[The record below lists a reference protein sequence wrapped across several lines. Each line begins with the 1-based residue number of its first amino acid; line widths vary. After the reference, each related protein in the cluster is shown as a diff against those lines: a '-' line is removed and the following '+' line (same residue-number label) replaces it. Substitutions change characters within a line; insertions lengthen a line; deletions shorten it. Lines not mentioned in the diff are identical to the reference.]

1 MVSSTRKSTRL
12 SSKAVAV
19 LPESTAPSPTPA
31 KKETTK
37 KKKTKKES
45 VTKAASTATKS
56 KKKKE
61 TVAVIAKAKKAV
73 AKKVVA
79 PTAVKKAAAAAVV
92 GSEGK
97 KIVIIEACK
106 QWGAFKS
113 RANKILKAVGDKATV
128 QINLEKPG
136 KGNFIVS
143 VEGIDEPIVSLLAM
157 KRPFPTLKALDMDE
171 INEKVISALS

>member
-1 MVSSTRKSTRL
+1 MYHSGAYRFVVVLSIAYTFAFPCAVSALSLIKNKNNGKRIMVSSTRKSTRL

-19 LPESTAPSPTPA
+19 LPESTAPSPA
-31 KKETTK
+31 
-37 KKKTKKES
+37 KKES

-79 PTAVKKAAAAAVV
+79 PTAVKKAAAAVV

-106 QWGAFKS
+106 Q
-113 RANKILKAVGDKATV
+113 
-128 QINLEKPG
+128 
-136 KGNFIVS
+136 
-143 VEGIDEPIVSLLAM
+143 
-157 KRPFPTLKALDMDE
+157 
-171 INEKVISALS
+171 

>member
-1 MVSSTRKSTRL
+1 MYHSGAYSCVVVLSIAYTFAFPCAVSALSLIKNKNNGKRIMVSSTRKSTRL

-31 KKETTK
+31 KKETTT

-61 TVAVIAKAKKAV
+61 TVAVIVKAKKAV

-79 PTAVKKAAAAAVV
+79 PTAVKKAAADTVV

-106 QWGAFKS
+106 Q
-113 RANKILKAVGDKATV
+113 
-128 QINLEKPG
+128 
-136 KGNFIVS
+136 
-143 VEGIDEPIVSLLAM
+143 
-157 KRPFPTLKALDMDE
+157 
-171 INEKVISALS
+171 